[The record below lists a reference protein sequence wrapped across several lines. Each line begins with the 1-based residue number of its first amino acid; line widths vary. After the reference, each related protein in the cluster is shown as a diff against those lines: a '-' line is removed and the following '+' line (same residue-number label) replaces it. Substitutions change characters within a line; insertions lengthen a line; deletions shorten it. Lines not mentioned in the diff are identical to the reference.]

1 MNILQTIW
9 TAMSTQNESLVKIL
23 LIPLSYLDA
32 FVVMLFF
39 TTVLNIKSTKKNKII
54 YVITYGTIG
63 NILRFIVPLSFTVFV
78 NLVI

>member
-9 TAMSTQNESLVKIL
+9 SAMTTTNESLVKIL

-39 TTVLNIKSTKKNKII
+39 TTVLNIQATRKRKII
-54 YVITYGTIG
+54 YVLTYG
-63 NILRFIVPLSFTVFV
+63 NYWKYF
-78 NLVI
+78 